1 VSQALP
7 PAAREPFAAPR
18 TAQPPGGTVAA
29 DAAFLRQYL
38 SFQLAGHVYAVPLA
52 QVAEITPNRELNRI
66 PHMPRSVEGLLDHR
80 GKVIPVVSLRSRMHL
95 PAQEAALAENI
106 VVLDL
111 GGTSLVGIL
120 VDAVDAVLS
129 ASPEQLIPASPMLA
143 GPEGAWVR
151 GFLLQGKRIIAL
163 LDSAF
168 ITSFHGGR
176 PELHSMAIQNKEIAL
191 DQSLQELIDLAP
203 PKAVADGSRIIP
215 QMEEAIAHTEQ
226 EMGKVIACVESM
238 LNGSDLGFQALV
250 RLKQEAAL
258 GRLKGEE
265 ANLALIEKLGTD
277 LQDGVFGLLQQLQ
290 FQDIARQKLE
300 RVLNHIRGLQMIVG
314 SKFRDRGAL
323 K

>member
-1 VSQALP
+1 MSQARP
-7 PAAREPFAAPR
+7 AEAPAAREQPAAQGR
-18 TAQPPGGTVAA
+18 GGPAA
-29 DAAFLRQYL
+29 DAAILRQYL

-52 QVAEITPNRELNRI
+52 QVAEITPNRELNKI

-95 PAQEAALAENI
+95 PAQDAALAANI

-111 GGTSLVGIL
+111 GGNSPVGIL
-120 VDAVDAVLS
+120 VDAVDSVLS
-129 ASPEQLIPASPMLA
+129 ATADQLIPASPLLA

-151 GFLLQGKRIIAL
+151 GFLVLDRKIIAL
-163 LDSAF
+163 LDSGF
-168 ITSFHGGR
+168 ITTFHGGR
-176 PELHSMAIQNKEIAL
+176 PELHSVAAQNQELAL
-191 DQSLQELIDLAP
+191 DQSLQALIDLAP
-203 PKAVADGSRIIP
+203 PKAVMDGTRIIP

-226 EMGKVIACVESM
+226 EMSKVLGCVEAM
-238 LNGSDLGFQALV
+238 LGGSDKGFQAMV

-265 ANLALIEKLGTD
+265 ANLARIEKLGSE

-314 SKFRDRGAL
+314 SKFRDRGAAQG
-323 K
+323 

>member
-1 VSQALP
+1 MNEARP
-7 PAAREPFAAPR
+7 APAARE
-18 TAQPPGGTVAA
+18 QPVPGRGPALA
-29 DAAFLRQYL
+29 DAGLLRQYL

-95 PAQEAALAENI
+95 PAQEANLAANI

-111 GGTSLVGIL
+111 GGNSPVGIL

-129 ASPEQLIPASPMLA
+129 ATAEQLIPASPLLA

-151 GFLLQGKRIIAL
+151 GFLVQEKRIIAL
-163 LDSAF
+163 LDSGF
-168 ITSFHGGR
+168 ITTFHGGR
-176 PELHSMAIQNKEIAL
+176 PELHSVATQNQELAL
-191 DQSLQELIDLAP
+191 DQSLQALIDLAP
-203 PKAVADGSRIIP
+203 PKALADGTRIIP

-226 EMGKVIACVESM
+226 EMGKVISCVEAM
-238 LNGSDLGFQALV
+238 LGGSDKGFQALV

-265 ANLALIEKLGTD
+265 ANLAQIEKLGSD

-300 RVLNHIRGLQMIVG
+300 RVLNHIRGLQVIVG
-314 SKFRDRGAL
+314 SQFRDRGAA
-323 K
+323 KG